1 MLLEAVLL
9 PVTEGTVV
17 VELTVVVTLAVE
29 LTVVVTLAVEL
40 TVLVTFV
47 LDTVTVD
54 VLFVVKVSVVVGE
67 TVALV

>member
-17 VELTVVVTLAVE
+17 VE